1 MVISQHV
8 VRFHLLFVS
17 IALSGACSQGKQTD
31 SKPEHG
37 ETASAEKDSASQPG
51 AQTSD
56 QEAGQTKPD
65 ASSPTYSL
73 PELVSKLT
81 WSAEIANNQN
91 NKVFSGY
98 DGTNSYKILI
108 DVAVFGE
115 LPSAIKVTEE
125 QADALYD
132 SPEYLAAAAVEA
144 AKITFTADATL
155 VSTKLSEEY
164 KEGRVY
170 ELTTLKAGSGMAK
183 ASWGSTEIPLAI
195 QVTAYTAAQVTAGKQ
210 RYETAVAGATPS
222 AACSTCHRSASG
234 IDHSPY
240 YMAQYTDAALLSTI
254 ETGVNSDDN
263 YQTKSPHKMTFAT
276 PAAKAGIV
284 PYLRSLDPNLLPAEQ
299 K

>member
-1 MVISQHV
+1 MLTSQQL
-8 VRFHLLFVS
+8 VRCRILFAS
-17 IALSGACSQGKQTD
+17 IALITACSQSKQTD

-37 ETASAEKDSASQPG
+37 ETASAEKDAASQPG
-51 AQTSD
+51 AQTP
-56 QEAGQTKPD
+56 GQGEQAKPD
-65 ASSPTYSL
+65 ASTPAYTI
-73 PELVSKLT
+73 PELMSKLSWT
-81 WSAEIANNQN
+81 AEIANNRN
-91 NKVFSGY
+91 SKVYSGY
-98 DGTNSYKILI
+98 DGTNAYKILI

-115 LPSAIKVTEE
+115 LPASIKVTAE
-125 QADALYD
+125 QEDALYD
-132 SPEYLAAAAVEA
+132 SPEYLKAAAVEA
-144 AKITFTADATL
+144 AKINFSADATL

-164 KEGRVY
+164 DEGRVY
-170 ELTTLKAGSGMAK
+170 ELTTLKAGSGTAK
-183 ASWGSTEIPLAI
+183 ASWGSKEIPLTI

-222 AACSTCHRSASG
+222 AACATCHRSATG

-284 PYLRSLDPNLLPAEQ
+284 PYLRSLDPNLLPSEQ

>member
-1 MVISQHV
+1 
-8 VRFHLLFVS
+8 
-17 IALSGACSQGKQTD
+17 
-31 SKPEHG
+31 
-37 ETASAEKDSASQPG
+37 
-51 AQTSD
+51 
-56 QEAGQTKPD
+56 
-65 ASSPTYSL
+65 
-73 PELVSKLT
+73 VSKLT
-81 WSAEIANNQN
+81 WAAEIANNEN
-91 NKVFSGY
+91 SKVYSGY

-115 LPSAIKVTEE
+115 LPDTIKVSEE
-125 QADALYD
+125 QLDAVYD
-132 SPEYLAAAAVEA
+132 SPEYLKAAAVEA
-144 AKITFTADATL
+144 AKIKFTADATL
-155 VSTKLSEEY
+155 VSTKVSEEY
-164 KEGRVY
+164 DEGRVY

-222 AACSTCHRSASG
+222 AACATCHRSASG

-240 YMAQYTDAALLSTI
+240 YMAQFTDAALLSTI

-284 PYLRSLDPNLLPAEQ
+284 PYLRSLDPNLLPSEQ